1 MNDSQTHARGWLLKA
16 ASDLTAA
23 RRLVAAGESYDA
35 ACFHAQQAAEKA
47 LKAILAAADAPIPR
61 THNLEDLHAQC
72 LTLSLAGVPGD
83 FARLDVSELTPFA
96 VELRYDME
104 FWPER
109 SVAEQAIALAS
120 QVYDAAAA
128 LVSSQAASALER
140 NGEHADEPGS
150 QS

>member
-1 MNDSQTHARGWLLKA
+1 MNDRRSHARGWLAKA

-23 RRLVAAGESYDA
+23 RRLVSAGESYDA

-47 LKAILAAADAPIPR
+47 LKAILALAEAPIPR

-72 LTLSLAGVPGD
+72 LLLSQPGLAND
-83 FARLDVSELTPFA
+83 LASLDVAELTPFA

-109 SVAEQAIALAS
+109 EVAEEAVVLAERVFHIAQAQVVGATRPAS
-120 QVYDAAAA
+120 DD
-128 LVSSQAASALER
+128 
-140 NGEHADEPGS
+140 GGDG
-150 QS
+150 